1 MSRQTISLKSRV
13 RYEGLAQ
20 IIDRRNDLEKLPNP
34 FWYTVGH
41 VLRRNFR
48 KAIRGR
54 RGLNPTPKGR

>member
-1 MSRQTISLKSRV
+1 
-13 RYEGLAQ
+13 LAQ